1 MEGEEWQLVDLEEE
15 EETRGGSITLT
26 VLVKS
31 SFGLFLSLPR
41 AALSCRVLEIVDEEE
56 EEEAREAALV
66 L

>member
-26 VLVKS
+26 ELVKS
-31 SFGLFLSLPR
+31 SFGLFLLLPR
-41 AALSCRVLEIVDEEE
+41 AALSCRVLEIEDEE